1 MYQVEFE
8 ITTNSSGDYT
18 SSLVTAP
25 QSDVS
30 RHGCGPLL
38 LYAVEWIDGD
48 LEDGVDATLSM
59 TDTLSGVDK
68 TLLTLTDANNDAWYY
83 PQTPTHTNAGA
94 ATSPVYFVP
103 QVVEGTLKLVVAS
116 GGNAKSGKMIVY
128 LLKA

>member
-8 ITTNSSGDYT
+8 ITTNSSGAYT

-68 TLLTLTDANNDAWYY
+68 TLLTLTDADNDAWYY
-83 PQTPTHTNAGA
+83 PQALVHDNTGV
-94 ATSPVYFVP
+94 ATVYYAP

-116 GGNAKSGKMIVY
+116 GGNTKSGKMIVY
-128 LLKA
+128 LLKV